1 MTLGSP
7 VEIEGYTAA
16 QILDLPDETLDELV
30 LTGESLAFRAGSAEV
45 LGQFR
50 IRNNLL
56 VVELAQIEG
65 GGEGVLPTLWALVE
79 KYARQRELDGSEWI
93 VHAVN
98 CAAPNPKLRRILEL
112 RGFEIKEVPGV
123 GQAFYYLR
131 RFSG

>member
-1 MTLGSP
+1 MRSP
-7 VEIEGYTAA
+7 MLIEGYTVT
-16 QILDLPDETLDELV
+16 QILDLPDETLDQLV
-30 LTGESLAFRAGSAEV
+30 LTGEALAFRAGSAEV

-50 IRNNLL
+50 IRDNLL

-65 GGEGVLPTLWALVE
+65 GGEGVLPALWALVE

-112 RGFEIKEVPGV
+112 RGFEIKDVPGV
-123 GQAFYYLR
+123 GQAFYYRR